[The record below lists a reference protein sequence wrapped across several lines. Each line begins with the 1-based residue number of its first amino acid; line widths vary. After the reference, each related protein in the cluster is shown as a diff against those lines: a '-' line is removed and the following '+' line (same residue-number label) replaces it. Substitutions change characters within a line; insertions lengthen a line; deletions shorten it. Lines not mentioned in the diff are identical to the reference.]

1 MFDLIS
7 PFSDFQTFIERLQN
21 HREIQTVQVDRI
33 TAFQIS
39 KKVSRN
45 AHLDLEGHLMKPPKK
60 TLLPSAWYRHW
71 KFFFHLVSFLSSGA
85 TCPWLI
91 KSIKVVNNW
100 DTKYGF
106 GRYTLVHIFCPPPNW
121 MIFSLTWQTF
131 CQISPLSDVQTSIE
145 RSQNDRE
152 TKTVP

>member
-1 MFDLIS
+1 MTLFMFDLIS
-7 PFSDFQTFIERLQN
+7 PLSDVQTFIERLQN
-21 HREIQTVQVDRI
+21 HREIQTVHVDRI

-45 AHLDLEGHLMKPPKK
+45 THLDLEGHLMKPSKK

-71 KFFFHLVSFLSSGA
+71 IFFFHLVSFLSSGA

-91 KSIKVVNNW
+91 KSIKVVNDW

-106 GRYTLVHIFCPPPNW
+106 GRYTLAHIYFPPPRKVEHFKLNDLFFNL
-121 MIFSLTWQTF
+121 I
-131 CQISPLSDVQTSIE
+131 ISAWRRYGT
-145 RSQNDRE
+145 R
-152 TKTVP
+152 